1 MAPTSGNPDDETG
14 SGAPDQTPPTGA
26 EDTGHDQRPAARD
39 GARAGTSGPHGTPP
53 DVPTMP
59 QAHVSEVTA
68 RSISG
73 GLALLLGLAGLIV
86 GIALLAVAAGSD
98 SGSTQGVL
106 VPVGIVVIIA
116 AVVAMRGLNM
126 VAPGEARVVQLFGRY
141 RGTIRTDGLRW
152 VNPLTTRRRV
162 STRVRNNETPV
173 LKVNDAYGNPIELAA
188 VVVWKV
194 RDTAQATFEVDD
206 FLEFVAT
213 QTEAAVRHIAI
224 EYPYDA
230 HEQGDLSLRG
240 NAEEITEKLVVELS
254 ARVRAAGVQVVES
267 RFTHLAYAPE
277 IASAMLQR
285 QQAGAVVAARREI
298 VDGAVGMVEAALR
311 RLRRLRQED
320 IVTLDEERQ
329 AAMVSNLLVVLCGDR
344 AAQPIVNTGT
354 LYQ

>member
-1 MAPTSGNPDDETG
+1 MPTAT
-14 SGAPDQTPPTGA
+14 TPPSTPAVSTGGG
-26 EDTGHDQRPAARD
+26 DLPARQEP
-39 GARAGTSGPHGTPP
+39 RVTEFP
-53 DVPTMP
+53 
-59 QAHVSEVTA
+59 AHSV
-68 RSISG
+68 SG
-73 GLALLLGLAGLIV
+73 GLALLCGLVGLFGGVALLIA
-86 GIALLAVAAGSD
+86 GIAVASDGTPAV
-98 SGSTQGVL
+98 GVPL
-106 VPVGIVVIIA
+106 IIA
-116 AVVAMRGLNM
+116 GPLISIGAFLAMCGLNM

-152 VNPLTTRRRV
+152 VNPFTSRKRI
-162 STRVRNNETPV
+162 STRVRNHETAV

-194 RDTAQATFEVDD
+194 EDTAQAVFEVDD

-230 HEQGDLSLRG
+230 HDEGGLSLRG
-240 NAEEITEKLVVELS
+240 NAEEITEKLAVELH
-254 ARVRAAGVQVVES
+254 ARVAAAGVRIIES

-285 QQAGAVVAARREI
+285 QQAGAVVAARRQI
-298 VDGAVGMVEAALR
+298 VEGAVGMVEDALER
-311 RLRRLRQED
+311 IAEQG
-320 IVTLDEERQ
+320 IVELDEERK

-344 AAQPIVNTGT
+344 SPQPVLNTGS

>member
-1 MAPTSGNPDDETG
+1 MP
-14 SGAPDQTPPTGA
+14 
-26 EDTGHDQRPAARD
+26 
-39 GARAGTSGPHGTPP
+39 RAQVREKT
-53 DVPTMP
+53 
-59 QAHVSEVTA
+59 AH
-68 RSISG
+68 SISG
-73 GLALLLGLAGLIV
+73 GIALLLGLIGLAA
-86 GIALLAVAAGSD
+86 GIALLAVAAGS
-98 SGSTQGVL
+98 GSATVKGAL
-106 VPVGIVVIIA
+106 VPAGIVVILA
-116 AVVAMRGLNM
+116 AFTAMRGLNM

-141 RGTIRTDGLRW
+141 RGTIRADGLRW
-152 VNPLTTRRRV
+152 VNPLTTRRRI

-194 RDTAQATFEVDD
+194 RDTARATFEVDD
-206 FLEFVAT
+206 FLEFVTT

-230 HEQGDLSLRG
+230 HERDDLSLRG
-240 NAEEITEKLVVELS
+240 NAGEITEKLVAELS
-254 ARVRAAGVQVVES
+254 ARVEAAGVQIVES

-311 RLRRLRQED
+311 RLRQED
-320 IVTLDEERQ
+320 IVSLDEERQ